1 MPPIAL
7 ALLLVAALLHA
18 GWNLFVKRAG
28 EKQVFTWW
36 GLVVGSVCFAPLLLM
51 SQSFPL
57 RIWPYVIFSALVE
70 GAYYIILTR
79 AYEHGDFSL
88 VYPMA
93 RGAAPAFLVV
103 WAVLFLG
110 ERPGPAGF
118 VGLALLVLGL
128 VIVGGSTWWSLRKTT
143 ALRTSGIVLALSVA
157 LCISIYSAIDGAAV
171 HIVAPLPYTVLVIS
185 LSTVFITPVI
195 LVRYG
200 GRAAVAEWRANWLR
214 IVIVGILMMLSYM
227 LVLQTY
233 AIAHVSYAGAIR
245 EISVVFAAFIGWRWL
260 GEDFGLLRLLGAS
273 VIFVGILVIAIGG

>member
-7 ALLLVAALLHA
+7 GLLLVAAALHA
-18 GWNLFVKRAG
+18 GWNLFVKRAR

-36 GLVVGSVCFAPLLLM
+36 GLVVGSVCFAPLLLL

-79 AYEHGDFSL
+79 AYEHGDFSQ

-110 ERPGPAGF
+110 ERPRPAGF

-128 VIVGGSTWWSLRKTT
+128 VIVGGNTWWSLRKTT
-143 ALRTSGIVLALSVA
+143 ALSTSGIVLALGVA

-185 LSTVFITPVI
+185 LSTVFITPMI

-200 GRAAVAEWRANWLR
+200 GHAAVAEWRANWFR
-214 IVIVGILMMLSYM
+214 IAIVGILMLLSYM

-260 GEDFGLLRLLGAS
+260 GEDFGFLRLIGAS
-273 VIFVGILVIAIGG
+273 VIFAGILVIAVGG

>member
-7 ALLLVAALLHA
+7 VLLLVAAVLHA
-18 GWNLFVKRAG
+18 GWNLFVKRAR

-36 GLVVGSVCFAPLLLM
+36 GLMVGSICFAPLLLL
-51 SQSFPL
+51 SSSFPL
-57 RIWPYVIFSALVE
+57 RVWPYVIFSALVE

-110 ERPGPAGF
+110 ERPRLAGF
-118 VGLALLVLGL
+118 VGLALIVLGL
-128 VIVGGSTWWSLRKTT
+128 VIVGGNTWWSLRKTT
-143 ALRTSGIVLALSVA
+143 ALSGSGIGLALGVA

-171 HIVAPLPYTVLVIS
+171 RIVAPLPYTVLVIS

-200 GRAAVAEWRANWLR
+200 GRAAAAEWRTNWFR
-214 IVIVGILMMLSYM
+214 IVIVGILMLLSYM

-273 VIFVGILVIAIGG
+273 VIFVGILVIAIAG

>member
-128 VIVGGSTWWSLRKTT
+128 VIVGGNTWWSLRKTT

-200 GRAAVAEWRANWLR
+200 GRAAVAEWRANWFR

>member
-7 ALLLVAALLHA
+7 GLLLVAALLHA
-18 GWNLFVKRAG
+18 GWNLFVKRAR

-36 GLVVGSVCFAPLLLM
+36 GLVVGSVCFAPFLLV

-57 RIWPYVIFSALVE
+57 HIWPYVIFSALVE
-70 GAYYIILTR
+70 GAYYIILTS

-110 ERPGPAGF
+110 ERPRPAGF

-128 VIVGGSTWWSLRKTT
+128 VIVGGKTWWALRKTT
-143 ALRTSGIVLALSVA
+143 ALSRSGIILALSVA

-200 GRAAVAEWRANWLR
+200 GRAAVTEWRANWLR

>member
-7 ALLLVAALLHA
+7 GLLLVAALLHA
-18 GWNLFVKRAG
+18 GWNLFVKRAR

-36 GLVVGSVCFAPLLLM
+36 GLVVGSVCFAPLLLL

-57 RIWPYVIFSALVE
+57 HILPYVIFSALVE

-110 ERPGPAGF
+110 ERPRPAGF

-128 VIVGGSTWWSLRKTT
+128 VIVGGKTWWSLRKKTT
-143 ALRTSGIVLALSVA
+143 SSTSGIVLALSVA
-157 LCISIYSAIDGAAV
+157 CCISIYSAIDEAAV
-171 HIVAPLPYTVLVIS
+171 HIVAALPYTVLVIG
-185 LSTVFITPVI
+185 LATLLFTPLV

-200 GRAAVAEWRANWLR
+200 RQLIVTEWHTNWLR
-214 IVIVGILMMLSYM
+214 IILVGGLMLLSYM
-227 LVLQTY
+227 LVLQSYT
-233 AIAHVSYAGAIR
+233 IARVSY
-245 EISVVFAAFIGWRWL
+245 
-260 GEDFGLLRLLGAS
+260 
-273 VIFVGILVIAIGG
+273 

>member
-1 MPPIAL
+1 MSPIAL
-7 ALLLVAALLHA
+7 GLLLVAAVLHA
-18 GWNLFVKRAG
+18 GWNLFVKRAR

-36 GLVVGSVCFAPLLLM
+36 GLVVGSVCFAPLLLL

-110 ERPGPAGF
+110 ERPRPAGF
-118 VGLALLVLGL
+118 VGLALLVMGL
-128 VIVGGSTWWSLRKTT
+128 VIVGGNTWWSLRKTM
-143 ALRTSGIVLALSVA
+143 ALSTSGIVLALSVA
-157 LCISIYSAIDGAAV
+157 FSISIYSAIDGAAV

-200 GRAAVAEWRANWLR
+200 GRAAVAEWRANWFR
-214 IVIVGILMMLSYM
+214 IVIVGILMLLAYM

-260 GEDFGLLRLLGAS
+260 GEDFGLLRLIGAS
-273 VIFVGILVIAIGG
+273 VIFVGILVIAIAG

>member
-7 ALLLVAALLHA
+7 GLLLVAAALHA
-18 GWNLFVKRAG
+18 GWNLFVKRAE

-36 GLVVGSVCFAPLLLM
+36 GLVFGSVCFAPLLLL

-128 VIVGGSTWWSLRKTT
+128 VIVGGNTWWSLRKTT

-200 GRAAVAEWRANWLR
+200 GRATVAEWRANWLR

-260 GEDFGLLRLLGAS
+260 GEKFGLLRLLGAS

>member
-7 ALLLVAALLHA
+7 ALLLVAAVLHA

-36 GLVVGSVCFAPLLLM
+36 GLVVGSICFAPLLLL

-57 RIWPYVIFSALVE
+57 RVWPYVIFSALVE

-93 RGAAPAFLVV
+93 RGAAPAFLVI

-110 ERPGPAGF
+110 ERPRIAGF
-118 VGLALLVLGL
+118 VGLALIVLGL
-128 VIVGGSTWWSLRKTT
+128 VIVGGNTWWSLRKTT
-143 ALRTSGIVLALSVA
+143 ALSGSGIGLALGVA

-171 HIVAPLPYTVLVIS
+171 RIVAPLPYTVLVIS

-200 GRAAVAEWRANWLR
+200 GRAAAAEWRTNWFR
-214 IVIVGILMMLSYM
+214 IVIVGILMLLSYM

-273 VIFVGILVIAIGG
+273 VIFIGILVIAIAG

>member
-7 ALLLVAALLHA
+7 VLLLVAAVLHA
-18 GWNLFVKRAG
+18 GWNLFVKRAR

-36 GLVVGSVCFAPLLLM
+36 GLVVGSICFAPLLLL

-57 RIWPYVIFSALVE
+57 RVWPYVIFSALVE

-93 RGAAPAFLVV
+93 RGAAPAFLVI

-110 ERPGPAGF
+110 ERPRIAGF
-118 VGLALLVLGL
+118 VGLALIVLGL
-128 VIVGGSTWWSLRKTT
+128 VIVGGNTWWSLRKTT
-143 ALRTSGIVLALSVA
+143 ALSGSGIGLALGVA

-171 HIVAPLPYTVLVIS
+171 RIVAPLPYTVLVIS

-200 GRAAVAEWRANWLR
+200 GRAAAAEWRTNWFR
-214 IVIVGILMMLSYM
+214 IVIVGILMLLSYM

-273 VIFVGILVIAIGG
+273 VIFVGILVIAIAG

>member
-200 GRAAVAEWRANWLR
+200 GRAAVAEWRANWFR

>member
-7 ALLLVAALLHA
+7 GLLLVAALLHA

-36 GLVVGSVCFAPLLLM
+36 GLVVGSICFAPLLLV

-57 RIWPYVIFSALVE
+57 HIWPYVIFSALVE
-70 GAYYIILTR
+70 GAYYIILTS

-110 ERPGPAGF
+110 ERPRPAGF

-128 VIVGGSTWWSLRKTT
+128 VIVGGNTWWSLRKTT
-143 ALRTSGIVLALSVA
+143 ALSRSGIILALSVA

-200 GRAAVAEWRANWLR
+200 GRAAVAEWRSNWFR

-260 GEDFGLLRLLGAS
+260 GEDFGLLRLVGAS

>member
-7 ALLLVAALLHA
+7 VLLLVAAVLHA
-18 GWNLFVKRAG
+18 GWNLFVKRAR

-36 GLVVGSVCFAPLLLM
+36 GLVVGSICFAPLLLL

-57 RIWPYVIFSALVE
+57 RVWPYVIFSALVE
-70 GAYYIILTR
+70 GAYYIVLTR

-93 RGAAPAFLVV
+93 RGAAPAFLVI

-110 ERPGPAGF
+110 ERPRIAGF
-118 VGLALLVLGL
+118 VGLALIVLGL
-128 VIVGGSTWWSLRKTT
+128 VIVGGNTWWSLRKTT
-143 ALRTSGIVLALSVA
+143 VLSGSGIGLALGVA

-171 HIVAPLPYTVLVIS
+171 RIVAPLPYTVLVIS

-200 GRAAVAEWRANWLR
+200 GRAAAAEWRTNWFR
-214 IVIVGILMMLSYM
+214 IVIVGILMLLSYM

-260 GEDFGLLRLLGAS
+260 GEGFGLLRLLGAS
-273 VIFVGILVIAIGG
+273 VIFVGILVIAIAG

>member
-7 ALLLVAALLHA
+7 ALLLVAAVLHA

-36 GLVVGSVCFAPLLLM
+36 GLVVGSICFAPLLLL
-51 SQSFPL
+51 SSSFPL
-57 RIWPYVIFSALVE
+57 RVWPYVIFSALVE

-110 ERPGPAGF
+110 ERPRLAGF
-118 VGLALLVLGL
+118 VGLALIVLGL
-128 VIVGGSTWWSLRKTT
+128 VIVGGNTWWSLRKTT
-143 ALRTSGIVLALSVA
+143 ALSGSGIGLALGVA

-171 HIVAPLPYTVLVIS
+171 RIVAPLPYTVLVIS

-200 GRAAVAEWRANWLR
+200 GRAAAAEWRTNWFR
-214 IVIVGILMMLSYM
+214 IVIVGILMLLSYM

-273 VIFVGILVIAIGG
+273 VIFVGILVIAIAG

>member
-7 ALLLVAALLHA
+7 VLLLVAAVLHA
-18 GWNLFVKRAG
+18 GWNLFVKRAR

-36 GLVVGSVCFAPLLLM
+36 GLVVGSICFAPLLLL

-57 RIWPYVIFSALVE
+57 RVWPYVIFSALVE
-70 GAYYIILTR
+70 GVYYIVLTR

-110 ERPGPAGF
+110 ERPRLAGF
-118 VGLALLVLGL
+118 VGLALIVLGL
-128 VIVGGSTWWSLRKTT
+128 VIVGGNTWWSLRKTT
-143 ALRTSGIVLALSVA
+143 ALSGSGIGLALGVA

-171 HIVAPLPYTVLVIS
+171 RIVAPLPYTVLVIS

-200 GRAAVAEWRANWLR
+200 GRAAAAEWRTNWFR
-214 IVIVGILMMLSYM
+214 IVIVGILMLLSYM

-233 AIAHVSYAGAIR
+233 AVAHVSYAGAIR

-260 GEDFGLLRLLGAS
+260 GEGFGLLRLLGAS
-273 VIFVGILVIAIGG
+273 VIFVGILVIAIAG

>member
-7 ALLLVAALLHA
+7 GLLLVAAVLHA
-18 GWNLFVKRAG
+18 GWNLFVKRAR

-36 GLVVGSVCFAPLLLM
+36 GLVVGSVCFAPLLLL

-93 RGAAPAFLVV
+93 RGAAPAFLAV

-118 VGLALLVLGL
+118 IGLALLVVGL
-128 VIVGGSTWWSLRKTT
+128 VIVGGNTWWSLRKTM
-143 ALRTSGIVLALSVA
+143 ALSTSGIVLALSVA
-157 LCISIYSAIDGAAV
+157 FSISIYSAIDGAAV

-200 GRAAVAEWRANWLR
+200 GRAAAAEWRANWFR
-214 IVIVGILMMLSYM
+214 IVIIGVLMMLAYM

-260 GEDFGLLRLLGAS
+260 GEDFGLLRLVGAS
-273 VIFVGILVIAIGG
+273 VIFVGILVIAIAG

>member
-7 ALLLVAALLHA
+7 GLLLVAATLHA
-18 GWNLFVKRAG
+18 GWNLFVKRAR

-36 GLVVGSVCFAPLLLM
+36 GLVVGSICFAPLLLL
-51 SQSFPL
+51 SQSFPP

-103 WAVLFLG
+103 WAVLLLG
-110 ERPGPAGF
+110 ERPRLAGF
-118 VGLALLVLGL
+118 VGLVLLVLGL
-128 VIVGGSTWWSLRKTT
+128 VIVGGNTWWSLRKTT
-143 ALRTSGIVLALSVA
+143 ALSTSGIVLALSVA
-157 LCISIYSAIDGAAV
+157 FCISIYSAIDGAAV

-185 LSTVFITPVI
+185 LSTVFITPMI

-200 GRAAVAEWRANWLR
+200 GRAVVAEWRANWFR
-214 IVIVGILMMLSYM
+214 IVIVGILMLLSYM

-260 GEDFGLLRLLGAS
+260 GEDFGLLRVMGAS
-273 VIFVGILVIAIGG
+273 VIFVGILVIAIAG

>member
-18 GWNLFVKRAG
+18 GWNLFVKRAR

-200 GRAAVAEWRANWLR
+200 GRAAVAEWRANWFR

>member
-7 ALLLVAALLHA
+7 ALLLVAAVLHT

-36 GLVVGSVCFAPLLLM
+36 GLVVGSICFAPLLLL

-57 RIWPYVIFSALVE
+57 RVWPYVIFSALVE

-93 RGAAPAFLVV
+93 RGAAPAFLVI

-110 ERPGPAGF
+110 ERPRLAGF
-118 VGLALLVLGL
+118 VGLALIVLGL
-128 VIVGGSTWWSLRKTT
+128 VIVGGNTWWSLRKTT
-143 ALRTSGIVLALSVA
+143 ALSGSGIGLALGVA

-171 HIVAPLPYTVLVIS
+171 RIVAPLPYTVLVIS

-200 GRAAVAEWRANWLR
+200 GRAAAAEWRTNWFR
-214 IVIVGILMMLSYM
+214 IVIVGILMLLSYM

-260 GEDFGLLRLLGAS
+260 GEGFGLLRLLGAS
-273 VIFVGILVIAIGG
+273 VIFVGILVIAIAG